1 MSTAQAKRH
10 KPRRTQLTS
19 VNDDGSRYIIHPAD
33 TTGIFTNWRRIL
45 ATLLILF
52 YAALPWI
59 KIGGYPAVF
68 LDTNAMRF
76 HFFGLTFVSHDIWLG
91 FFLITGLGFGLFYIT
106 SLFGRIWCGWA
117 CPQTV
122 FLEHVYR
129 RIERWLEGD
138 APKRRKLDEAPWTLN
153 KVVRRGLKHG
163 IFLFISAAIAH
174 MFMAYFV
181 SIPALWDMMQH
192 SPREHW
198 SVFLFVFVYTA
209 LLYFNFAW
217 FREQLCIIIC
227 PYGRLQSVLIDDH
240 SVVIGYDE
248 NRGEPRGKVSDPN
261 AADCIDCNRCVQVCP
276 TGIDI
281 RQGLQMECVG
291 CSNCIDAC
299 DSIMDKVGRPRGLIR
314 YDSFQGLAGEKTRWI
329 RPRTIA
335 YSILMFIG
343 MAVMY
348 FSMSGLSS
356 ASITV
361 WRMGGPPYHVDES
374 YVRNQYMVR
383 ITNRKNQPTS
393 FSLSMENSHPEYI
406 VNGIDQP
413 LLIDGN
419 GDSLKALVVLAPRD
433 SYDGESTMLLNVLDE
448 NGKIIADRS
457 VEFIG
462 PDPALIR

>member
-10 KPRRTQLTS
+10 KPRLTQLTS

-33 TTGIFTNWRRIL
+33 TKGIFTTWRRIL
-45 ATLLILF
+45 ATVLIVF

-91 FFLITGLGFGLFYIT
+91 FFLITGLGFGLFYVT

-129 RIERWLEGD
+129 RIERWIEGD
-138 APKRRKLDEAPWTLN
+138 ASKRRKLDEAPWTLN
-153 KVVRRGLKHG
+153 KVARRSIKHG

-198 SVFLFVFVYTA
+198 GVFLFVFVYTA

-248 NRGEPRGKVSDPN
+248 KRGEPRGKVSDPN
-261 AADCIDCNRCVQVCP
+261 AGDCIDCNRCVQVCP

-299 DSIMDKVGRPRGLIR
+299 DTIMDKVGRPRGLIR
-314 YDSFQGLAGEKTRWI
+314 YDSFQGLAGEKTKWI

-343 MAVMY
+343 LAVMY
-348 FSMSGLSS
+348 FSISGLTS

-383 ITNRKNQPTS
+383 ITNRKNEPAN
-393 FSLSMENSHPEYI
+393 FSLSMKNSHPDYI

-419 GDSLKALVVLAPRD
+419 GDSLKALVVLAPRE

-448 NGKIIADRS
+448 KGNIIAERS

-462 PDPALIR
+462 PDPALIK